1 MVAAHDF
8 NDADVALSAEAD
20 EIHLLQQLGLMM
32 LQLAH
37 HPGCRTSG
45 PSPRAPDT
53 PTEAK
58 EEKEGQRGE
67 KRILKIIKMTHA
79 LLLAALLAV
88 ALAAPLR
95 KTA

>member
-37 HPGCRTSG
+37 HPGCKSSG

-67 KRILKIIKMTHA
+67 RGFSRTKMTHA